1 MTFGVVIDT
10 AIGLVL
16 VFLLFAMLLGILNEM
31 IAGVLALRA
40 KALENAIAKL
50 IQDPKV
56 VGGITGMFGRHAKA
70 AQAAV
75 QSTAQAAPPA
85 AQGAQAAVQGAPQ
98 AVPPLDYT
106 RIYKH
111 PLVFGAADSAKP
123 SYVSGP
129 NFASALVQVLGEIG
143 GGQAYANVETAIKGL
158 PKGSL
163 QTVLLTLLSQT
174 GGDLDKLR
182 TAIGTWF
189 DSAMDRLSGQYKRF
203 TQVLSAALGLTLAI
217 GFNVDAVN
225 VAGTLY
231 AEPTLRS
238 TVEAAAEQQVKT
250 GPVATTGASVS
261 EAAKTFGSTEKD
273 LAGLQPVGWAGYSW
287 PAKPTDHIG
296 SGLLQLL
303 GWLITAVAGLLG
315 APFWFDAL
323 QGLVNVRNA
332 GPKPTSTTS
341 DSQ

>member
-1 MTFGVVIDT
+1 MTFGAVIDT

-16 VFLLFAMLLGILNEM
+16 VFLLFAMLLGILNEV
-31 IAGVLALRA
+31 IAGVFALRA

-50 IQDPKV
+50 IQNPDV
-56 VGGITGMFGRHAKA
+56 TGGMIGRIFGMFGRHAKA
-70 AQAAV
+70 APL
-75 QSTAQAAPPA
+75 APPVA
-85 AQGAQAAVQGAPQ
+85 PGAPPTQ
-98 AVPPLDYT
+98 LDYT
-106 RIYKH
+106 QVYDH

-143 GGQAYANVETAIKGL
+143 GGQAYANVEAAIKGL
-158 PKGSL
+158 PDGSL
-163 QTVLLTLLSQT
+163 KTVLLTFLSQV

-182 TAIGTWF
+182 AAIETWF

-203 TQVLSAALGLTLAI
+203 TQVLSAVLGLTLAI

-238 TVEAAAEQQVKT
+238 TVEAAAERQAKT
-250 GPVATTGASVS
+250 QPVPPSGDSIGQ
-261 EAAKTFGSTEKD
+261 AAKSFASTEKA
-273 LAGLQPVGWAGYSW
+273 LGAVQPVGWAGYSL
-287 PAKPTDHIG
+287 PPNPFKQHVSRHQILG
-296 SGLLQLL
+296 GLLQLL
-303 GWLITAVAGLLG
+303 GWVITAIAGLLG

-341 DSQ
+341 DGSS